1 MKAPE
6 IKVSEALK
14 EITIEVKIV
23 GFRSWRVRL
32 WIGTQLL
39 QLAAWV
45 IGCGID
51 IETKEGAE

>member
-6 IKVSEALK
+6 IKVHEALK

-32 WIGTQLL
+32 WIGTWLL

-45 IGCGID
+45 IGCGLNIK
-51 IETKEGAE
+51 TTGGAE